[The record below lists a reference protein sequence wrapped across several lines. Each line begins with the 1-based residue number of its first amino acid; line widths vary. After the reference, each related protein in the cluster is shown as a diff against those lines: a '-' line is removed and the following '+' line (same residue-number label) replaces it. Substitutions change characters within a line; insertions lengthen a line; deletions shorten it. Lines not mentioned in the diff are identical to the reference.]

1 MYSLIFTCMTVG
13 NNIFFI
19 PGIASVKKS
28 AISIFEILDEKDE
41 DQLQVEENSEM
52 LKTPIRGFIEFKNVS
67 FSYLHDNNFI
77 FNDVNFT
84 IEEGSFVAVIGR
96 SGSGKTSIL
105 NLIFRLYD
113 PQQGTILI
121 DGQNLQSLNFNF
133 RNHVSF
139 VSQSPYLFN
148 GTVMEN
154 LKYGNPNCEDE

>member
-67 FSYLHDNNFI
+67 F
-77 FNDVNFT
+77 
-84 IEEGSFVAVIGR
+84 
-96 SGSGKTSIL
+96 
-105 NLIFRLYD
+105 
-113 PQQGTILI
+113 
-121 DGQNLQSLNFNF
+121 
-133 RNHVSF
+133 
-139 VSQSPYLFN
+139 
-148 GTVMEN
+148 
-154 LKYGNPNCEDE
+154 KYPSR